1 MQENVNPLLFISYSW
16 DDKEN
21 DNHKS
26 WVLKLATDLRHHGV
40 DVILDQWDARLGN
53 DLTYFMEQG
62 LTKSKL
68 VLCVCSDL
76 YVQKA
81 NAGKG
86 GVGYEKRILSADL
99 MTDSNRSFV
108 IPVIRN
114 NSKKT
119 VPTFLKG
126 FKYADFSEDSKYFN
140 NYRDLLERIY
150 DEDLKHKP
158 ELGSNPFKSTFI
170 SDQITHNLSIQQIEF
185 NNPSLEGIV
194 EFDYKRNS
202 GKYTIGIGEYAF
214 TIKFSE
220 CGYNSIY
227 CYRDYIKRIGYNPDF
242 SELPDYSEL
251 SNCDFTSRCKSLQV
265 GEVLVLENTFQKFAS
280 IKILEVKRNDK
291 DIDHLVRFKYK
302 IYDI

>member
-1 MQENVNPLLFISYSW
+1 MVEENPLLFISYSW

-53 DLTYFMEQG
+53 DLTFFMEQG

-76 YVQKA
+76 YVPKA

-114 NSKKT
+114 NSKKII
-119 VPTFLKG
+119 PTFLKD
-126 FKYADFSEDSKYFN
+126 FKYADFSEDSKYLK

-158 ELGSNPFKSTFI
+158 KLGSNPFKSTSI
-170 SDQITHNLSIQQIEF
+170 SDQITHTLSIQQINF
-185 NNPSLEGIV
+185 NNPSLEGTV

-202 GKYTIGIGEYAF
+202 GKYTIGSGSYLF
-214 TIKFSE
+214 TIGFSE
-220 CGYNSIY
+220 CGYNSIH
-227 CYRDYIKRIGYNPDF
+227 CYKDHIKRIGYNPDF
-242 SELPDYSEL
+242 SELPDYSKL
-251 SNCDFTSRCKSLQV
+251 NNCDYSSRCKSLQV
-265 GEVLVLENTFQKFAS
+265 GEVLVLENVFQKFAS
-280 IKILEVKRNDK
+280 IKILEVKRNEK
-291 DIDHLVRFKYK
+291 DIDHLVKFKYK